1 MTDDPLGFDKY
12 PVDARKRNLEKANDR
27 RRQAKEMR
35 EQLRSREL
43 NPYGLLAGDD
53 ADWEPVVQRL
63 KISSV
68 LLMIPGIG
76 EVTRDELLD
85 ELDVRRSDRFT
96 ALTYERRAALANLVR
111 AVLEP
116 GTELKVP
123 KT

>member
-1 MTDDPLGFDKY
+1 MLSVAGGKSSGRCC
-12 PVDARKRNLEKANDR
+12 AR
-27 RRQAKEMR
+27 
-35 EQLRSREL
+35 
-43 NPYGLLAGDD
+43 NPYSLIEGDD
-53 ADWEPVVQRL
+53 RDWESIVQRM
-63 KISSV
+63 KISSF
-68 LLMIPGIG
+68 LLMVPGIG

-96 ALTYERRAALANLVR
+96 ALTYERRAALATLVR